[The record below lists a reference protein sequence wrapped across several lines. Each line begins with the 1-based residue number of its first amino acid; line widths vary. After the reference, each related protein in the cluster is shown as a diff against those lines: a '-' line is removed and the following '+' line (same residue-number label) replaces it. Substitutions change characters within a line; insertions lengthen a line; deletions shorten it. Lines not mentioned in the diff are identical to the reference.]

1 MTRTSQQQSR
11 RSQLW
16 QIFLR
21 DRLGVLALAMVVCGF
36 ACLLIP
42 VGTVQGIGGIIFG
55 TGLTVSIS
63 LWSNRQQAAK
73 DTHLRRK
80 TDFYGPLQAE
90 LQNLRERL
98 EETQNGAKPY
108 LQQVL
113 LPGQIPIQQ
122 FEVPPQLSLWSEFK
136 ADYRNRLEFSESSR
150 HMFDQTLQLALDYN
164 TAIERALE
172 TSEAAFVPCIKA
184 AITRVAQSK
193 DFQQWD
199 KDHPGVFTVN
209 SSSSLPNDWFIRIR
223 DALTTPGLLP
233 TEVLWATWW
242 LKAAPMGYSQPATLG
257 WLLAENRD
265 QAALAIHSVLSTP
278 SGSYPP
284 PPLEWLKAI
293 VSEAWHALESHP
305 TYIEVRRCHEKL
317 LKQVSQAETK
327 LLDKLRDIQEMYEG
341 GRPLL

>member
-1 MTRTSQQQSR
+1 MTRTSQQQSW
-11 RSQLW
+11 RSRLW

-21 DRLGVLALAMVVCGF
+21 DRLGVLALAMVVGGF
-36 ACLLIP
+36 VCLLIP
-42 VGTVQGIGGIIFG
+42 VGTIQGIGGIIFG

-73 DTHLRRK
+73 DTNLRRK

-90 LQNLRERL
+90 MQALRERL

-108 LQQVL
+108 LQQIA
-113 LPGQIPIQQ
+113 LPGQTPIQQ
-122 FEVPPQLSLWSEFK
+122 FEAPPQLRLWSEFK

-150 HMFDQTLQLALDYN
+150 QLFDQMLQLARNYN
-164 TAIERALE
+164 AAVEQALK
-172 TSEAAFVPCIKA
+172 TSEAAFAPYIKT
-184 AITRVAQSK
+184 AITQVEHSN

-199 KDHPGVFTVN
+199 KDHPGAFTLN
-209 SSSSLPNDWFIRIR
+209 TSSPLPNDWFIRIQNAR
-223 DALTTPGLLP
+223 ATPP
-233 TEVLWATWW
+233 PQPIEVTWATWW
-242 LKAAPMGYSQPATLG
+242 LRASPMGNYRPATLG
-257 WLLAENRD
+257 WLLAENPN
-265 QAALAIHSVLSTP
+265 QAAHAISSVLS
-278 SGSYPP
+278 SGSGDYPP

-293 VSEAWHALESHP
+293 VDEAWPALESHP
-305 TYIEVRRCHEKL
+305 TYIEVRGFHEKL